1 MFESVKAYLSLDQ
14 TSQKIGDTVTE
25 TLEYYCAELN
35 NVCTTLA
42 LCHALCDQYANNEIS
57 VASLIKA
64 SNKLRDVSLLQ
75 QACLVAVVG
84 SCNDDGEEA
93 ILQVEVKN
101 GLYSIALQQIGKV
114 GRVQVNNAKL
124 HDQSLILDEGI
135 KFTPTDL
142 DSRAEFTSVSD
153 IVCLIRLCWYENT

>member
-14 TSQKIGDTVTE
+14 TSQKIGDSVTE

-42 LCHALCDQYANNEIS
+42 LCHALCDQYANNRSS

-75 QACLVAVVG
+75 QACLFAVIG
-84 SCNDDGEEA
+84 SCNDDREEA
-93 ILQVEVKN
+93 VLQVEMKN
-101 GLYSIALQQIGKV
+101 GLYSIALQQIG
-114 GRVQVNNAKL
+114 RASRAQVSNVKL
-124 HDQSLILDEGI
+124 HDQSLILDEGC

-142 DSRAEFTSVSD
+142 DSRAEFTTLKD
-153 IVCLIRLCWYENT
+153 IVCLIRLC